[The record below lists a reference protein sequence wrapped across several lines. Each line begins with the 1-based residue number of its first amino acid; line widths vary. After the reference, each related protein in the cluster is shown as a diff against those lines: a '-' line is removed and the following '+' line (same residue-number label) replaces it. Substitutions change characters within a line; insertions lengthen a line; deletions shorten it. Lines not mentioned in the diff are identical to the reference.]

1 MCRACAAPLAPG
13 LRFCTECGTSVE
25 ADAPAPEVAAP
36 APAGPETERRLC
48 SVLFVDLVGFTPLSE
63 GRDPEEVRELL
74 SRYFDIARIVVT
86 RYGGTI
92 EKFIGDAVMAV
103 WGTPVAV
110 EGDAERAVRAAME
123 LVSEVADLGASI
135 AAPGLAARAGV
146 VTGTVAATMSAEGQA
161 MVAGDAVNTAARV
174 QSAAT
179 AGTVL
184 VDTTTR
190 RLAGLAIE
198 FDLHGDVELKG
209 KTEPETLWQARE
221 IVSGIGGAQR
231 SDGWRRPSSGEASSS
246 AS

>member
-25 ADAPAPEVAAP
+25 ADAAAPEVAAP

-74 SRYFDIARIVVT
+74 SRYFDIARTVVT

-110 EGDAERAVRAAME
+110 EGDAERAV
-123 LVSEVADLGASI
+123 G
-135 AAPGLAARAGV
+135 
-146 VTGTVAATMSAEGQA
+146 
-161 MVAGDAVNTAARV
+161 
-174 QSAAT
+174 
-179 AGTVL
+179 
-184 VDTTTR
+184 
-190 RLAGLAIE
+190 
-198 FDLHGDVELKG
+198 
-209 KTEPETLWQARE
+209 
-221 IVSGIGGAQR
+221 
-231 SDGWRRPSSGEASSS
+231 RPWSSS
-246 AS
+246 PRLPTWEPRSRPLASRRGPAW